1 MDDQDSARDDMAETF
16 WYTWCVEGP
25 PKNKVVRGRLYKALP
40 ARERCRFCFAPF
52 DGASGAVVKTVFQVY
67 PSRLNPFYCN
77 VCDDFAKKYQGGAE
91 VPVTMFFADI
101 RGSTALAEK
110 IEPKVFSEL
119 INRFYVVSTR
129 VLSNTGAMIEKLAGD
144 EVTAILVPGLVGEDY
159 ARKAVDA
166 ARELLRE
173 TGHADEGGPWVPV
186 GIGLHSGVAF
196 VGSVGRPDGIMEVA
210 ALGDVP
216 NTAARLTA
224 LAGTGEI
231 LASEETLRLAGVDT
245 EGLERRQLTLK
256 GRSETIDALVL
267 HV

>member
-1 MDDQDSARDDMAETF
+1 MDDQGSTREDQVEKF
-16 WYTWCVEGP
+16 WYTWCMQGP
-25 PKNKVVRGRLYKALP
+25 PRDKVVRGRIFRTLP
-40 ARERCRFCFAPF
+40 ARARCKFCFAPF
-52 DGASGAVVKTVFQVY
+52 DGAGGAVARTVFQVY
-67 PSRLNPFYCN
+67 PSRFNPRYCN
-77 VCDDFAKKYQGGAE
+77 VCDDFAMKHQGGAE

-129 VLSNTGAMIEKLAGD
+129 VLSHTGAMIEKLAGD
-144 EVTAILVPGLVGEDY
+144 EVTAIFVPGLAGEGY
-159 ARKAVDA
+159 AQVAVDA

-173 TGHADEGGPWVPV
+173 TGHADADGPWVPV
-186 GIGLHSGVAF
+186 GVGLHSGVAF

-224 LAGTGEI
+224 QAGTGEI
-231 LASEETLRLAGVDT
+231 LASEEMLRLAGVDM

-256 GRSETIDALVL
+256 GRSQPIDALVL

>member
-1 MDDQDSARDDMAETF
+1 MDDQDSARDDKVEKF
-16 WYTWCVEGP
+16 WYTWCVQGP
-25 PKNKVVRGRLYKALP
+25 PRDKVVRGRLYRTLP
-40 ARERCRFCFAPF
+40 ARERCKFCFAPF
-52 DGASGAVVKTVFQVY
+52 DGAGGAVVKTVFQVY
-67 PSRLNPFYCN
+67 PSRFNPLYCN

-110 IEPKVFSEL
+110 IEPKAFSEL
-119 INRFYVVSTR
+119 INHFYVVSTR
-129 VLSNTGAMIEKLAGD
+129 VLSQTGAMIEKLAGD
-144 EVTAILVPGLVGEDY
+144 EVTAIFVPGLSGEDY
-159 ARKAVDA
+159 TRIAVDA
-166 ARELLRE
+166 ARDLLRA
-173 TGHADEGGPWVPV
+173 TGHTDADGPWVPV
-186 GIGLHSGVAF
+186 GVGLHAGVAF

-231 LASEETLRLAGVDT
+231 LASEETLRLAGVDV